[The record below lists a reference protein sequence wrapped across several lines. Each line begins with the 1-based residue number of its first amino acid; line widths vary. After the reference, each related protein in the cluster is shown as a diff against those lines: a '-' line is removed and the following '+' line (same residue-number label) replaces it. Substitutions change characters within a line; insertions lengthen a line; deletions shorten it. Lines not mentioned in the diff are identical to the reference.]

1 MNEAGPGS
9 LLTLGVGVF
18 CCCFPSRK
26 IGSHKKP
33 SSLWGFLCFGEIFC
47 SPPFNE
53 ALEEAEEALLEFLQ
67 PGD

>member
-1 MNEAGPGS
+1 MS
-9 LLTLGVGVF
+9 LI
-18 CCCFPSRK
+18 SQRK

-33 SSLWGFLCFGEIFC
+33 SSLWEFLCFGEIFLL
-47 SPPFNE
+47 SSVNE